1 MTVTSQVPHRSPIY
15 RNAFGTR
22 RALCECESFD
32 AVVNGKG
39 RKMGHRTLGRVA
51 LLGALLSSACVTHRP
66 SDLGSARSVAPKV
79 IVRNDNWLDV
89 VIYAVHGSSRIRV
102 GTVGGSS
109 TTTFRLTGEA
119 ANGATP
125 LQILADPIG
134 SRSTYV
140 TDPVTLNPG
149 QHLELQLG
157 SVISTSTYAIFND

>member
-1 MTVTSQVPHRSPIY
+1 VY
-15 RNAFGTR
+15 LDACGTR
-22 RALCECESFD
+22 RALCGYESFELFESFD
-32 AVVNGKG
+32 AVVNGKE
-39 RKMGHRTLGRVA
+39 RKMRHRTFGRVA
-51 LLGALLSSACVTHRP
+51 LLGALLSSACATRRP
-66 SDLGSARSVAPKV
+66 SDQLLSAQAVAPKV

-89 VIYAVHGSSRIRV
+89 VIYAVHGSSRVRV

-109 TTTFRLTGEA
+109 TTTFRLTREV

-149 QHLELQLG
+149 QRLELQLG
-157 SVISTSTYAIFND
+157 SPISISTYAIFND